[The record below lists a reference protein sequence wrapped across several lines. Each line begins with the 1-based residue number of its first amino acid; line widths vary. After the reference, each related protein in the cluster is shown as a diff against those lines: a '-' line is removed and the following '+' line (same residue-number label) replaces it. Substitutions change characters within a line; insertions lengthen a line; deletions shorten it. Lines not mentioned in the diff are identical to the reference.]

1 MKKPLTHGVFPD
13 RRTAEFPKGT
23 VVFLIGMR
31 IDSFRQIRQW
41 WPAFTAMPRM
51 LKELGQH
58 PEVGLLGA
66 NTWLGW
72 RLIMVQQYWTSLEDL
87 MSYARSANQEHFPA
101 WAAFNKRSRGNP
113 ATGIWHEA
121 YVVDPET
128 SHLVYV
134 NMPEFGMASATS
146 HVPATPV
153 RKDQREVE
161 SSSSTSLKREPPT
174 SRAPMTTRPQVGD
187 ERSLQC
193 RFLRQ
198 LLDHPR

>member
-1 MKKPLTHGVFPD
+1 MFTD

-31 IDSFRQIRQW
+31 INSFRQIRQW
-41 WPAFTAMPRM
+41 WPASTAMPRM

-58 PEVGLLGA
+58 PEAGLLGA

-72 RLIMVQQYWTSLEDL
+72 RLFMVQQYWTSMDDL

-101 WAAFNKRSRGNP
+101 WVAFNKRSRGNP

-121 YVVDPET
+121 YMVDPET

-134 NMPEFGMASATS
+134 NMPEFAMASATS
-146 HVPATPV
+146 HVPANPSSKNN
-153 RKDQREVE
+153 RGMD
-161 SSSSTSLKREPPT
+161 SSSSISHNREPAT
-174 SRAPMTTRPQVGD
+174 SSPPMSTGA
-187 ERSLQC
+187 
-193 RFLRQ
+193 
-198 LLDHPR
+198 